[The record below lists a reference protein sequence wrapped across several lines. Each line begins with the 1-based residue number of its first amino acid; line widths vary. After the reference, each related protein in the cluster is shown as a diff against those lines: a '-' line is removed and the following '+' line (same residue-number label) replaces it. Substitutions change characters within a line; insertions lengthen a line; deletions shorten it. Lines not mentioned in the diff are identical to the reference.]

1 MQPGKDAGNAM
12 KHIGRLMFFTLC
24 VMTLLT
30 SHTFARVVQDPEFG
44 FRITVPDNW
53 QTNSF
58 VDGTDKVWAFAAP
71 DNNAAVRIRSFKAP
85 GNLTIDALISAFESY
100 VLSGGQRLTMQPYTL
115 NGINGKMAGY
125 KGQYNNI
132 DVAVGSFFSIQN
144 QHAYMVWSMIPVS
157 LMQTRST
164 EADAVMNSFS
174 LTSGRGFHHG
184 TPQVQ
189 QQSVQITD
197 ITTGDT
203 LTGAYSL
210 AAVKNVFAST
220 TPNIYVVFKYQG
232 NPSPEPF
239 LVKWIYKD
247 RNHLIDTATL
257 KVPSAGSGMAK
268 TYMNRPNTGW
278 PPGNY
283 EVEIHHRGRKLI
295 SSLFTVE
302 EAVAHAGGC
311 RTVGEVYTDGKGD
324 TRTKRIGGTYLT
336 IPKADLSHGST
347 LQVAILSGNFKY
359 VTVHARYD
367 GGYWKTAYQGSLMN
381 LPVDQYFRSFLNQPN
396 CTHLAVSVNGAH
408 EKYEPV
414 PVRAKIN
421 LCQ

>member
-1 MQPGKDAGNAM
+1 M
-12 KHIGRLMFFTLC
+12 KRIGRLMLSMLC
-24 VMTLLT
+24 VVTLLT
-30 SHTFARVVQDPEFG
+30 SNAFARVVQDPEYG
-44 FRITVPDNW
+44 FSITIPNNW

-58 VDGTDKVWAFAAP
+58 IDGTDKVWAFASP
-71 DNNAAVRIRSFKAP
+71 DNNVAVRVRAFKKQ
-85 GNLTIDALISAFESY
+85 GGLTLDTLMQAFEGY
-100 VLSGGQRLTMQPYTL
+100 ILSGGQRLTMQPYTL
-115 NGINGKMAGY
+115 NGINGRMSGY

-132 DVAVGSFFSIQN
+132 DVAVGSFFAIQGR
-144 QHAYMVWSMIPVS
+144 HAYIVWSMIPVS
-157 LMQTRST
+157 LVQARSA

-174 LTSGRGFHHG
+174 TASGGGFHHG
-184 TPQVQ
+184 AVQPQQAVQ
-189 QQSVQITD
+189 VTD

-203 LTGAYSL
+203 LTGPYSL
-210 AAVKNVFAST
+210 ASVKNVFAAT

-247 RNHLIDTATL
+247 RNYLIDTATL

-302 EAVAHAGGC
+302 ETAAHAGGC
-311 RTVGEVYTDGKGD
+311 RAVGEVYTDGKGD

-336 IPKADLSHGST
+336 IPKADLVPHST
-347 LQVAILSGNFKY
+347 LQVDVLSGNFKY

-367 GGYWKTAYQGSLMN
+367 GGYWKTAYQGGLKN
-381 LPVDQYFRSFLNQPN
+381 LPVDQHFRSFLNQPN